1 MRFSNPSAPL
11 QLLPKVP
18 VLELELALTEAALDG
33 DPQLVDREVLRE
45 VVEGAVL
52 DRGDRGLDGGERGD
66 QDDRKRRIHL
76 ARSPQHLHPVHAR
89 HLEVGQQQV
98 GSLRVDQHE
107 RAVRVGRRQALIA
120 RSLQDTGAVLDHVR
134 LVVENQ
140 HPARRHARSPGWA
153 L

>member
-1 MRFSNPSAPL
+1 MPEP
-11 QLLPKVP
+11 
-18 VLELELALTEAALDG
+18 ALDRHAE
-33 DPQLVDREVLRE
+33 LIDREVLRE

-52 DRGDRGLDGGERGD
+52 DRGDGRLDGRERGNEN
-66 QDDRKRRIHL
+66 DREGRIHL
-76 ARSPQHLHPVHAR
+76 ARSTQHLHPVHAR

-98 GSLRVDQHE
+98 GSLRVDQRE
-107 RAVRVGRRQALIA
+107 RAVRVGRGQALIS
-120 RSLQDTGAVLDHVR
+120 RSLQDAGAVLDHVR